1 MFNIQIEIMDNKAEM
16 KKFYVNQ
23 IMNSIDKIYT
33 KDSDI
38 YQQTKCGLMRLNF
51 IGITSLMTMLSS
63 VIPFKIEVK
72 K

>member
-1 MFNIQIEIMDNKAEM
+1 MDNKAEM

-38 YQQTKCGLMRLNF
+38 YQKAKCGLMRLNF
-51 IGITSLMTMLSS
+51 TDITSLMTMLSS
-63 VIPFKIEVK
+63 VIPFKIKVEK
-72 K
+72 